1 MGFRFRRSVKICKG
15 VKINVSKSG
24 TSLSLGGAGHSVN
37 FGSKG
42 VRTTVGI
49 PGTGLSYS
57 TSTATSS
64 GRGHKSSNSA
74 RVTSATS
81 SFPAVSGSLA
91 VHMNDKGQ
99 VSIFDDQGN
108 QIVDQVIL
116 RKIRSTPQF
125 KVLKENLEQQR
136 QAKMTELVDNSHSEN
151 EKFIQIHTFS
161 PSIKT
166 QKQTQHA
173 IEQLKPEKY
182 KRRPY
187 HVAPPD
193 EAAILAQ
200 LQEEAFRTVKANFLT
215 IKKKRQQYV
224 NENLSV
230 RIQQAQAEWEKGR
243 LAYEEDVDSI
253 EQAANEEYQRRFN
266 EQIDYLKRI
275 ASGEESLVLAAI
287 DEWIAGCTLPV
298 EINVNYEYNHDEGIV
313 LLDVDL
319 PEIEDLPTTEI
330 IRLASGNIK
339 ERKKTQKELNAQYA
353 TLVFGL
359 AVFIVSNIMDIT
371 PAITNVIISGY
382 TQRRNK
388 NGDMQDTYIYS
399 MKLPRSMF
407 EHTSLK
413 DVNPVEFCM
422 QSENRCNQTT
432 TGMFKAIV
440 PFE

>member
-57 TSTATSS
+57 TTTGSKSNSSVRATSAV
-64 GRGHKSSNSA
+64 SSQP
-74 RVTSATS
+74 T
-81 SFPAVSGSLA
+81 VSGSFA

-108 QIVDQVIL
+108 QIADQAIL

-161 PSIKT
+161 PTVKT
-166 QKQTQHA
+166 QKQTQYA
-173 IEQLKPEKY
+173 IEQLKPETY

-187 HVAPPD
+187 HVSPPD
-193 EAAILAQ
+193 EAAIATQ
-200 LQEEAFRTVKANFLT
+200 LQEEAIQTVKANFLT

-224 NENLSV
+224 DENLPA
-230 RIQQAQAEWEKGR
+230 RIQQAQSEWEIGR
-243 LAYEEDVDSI
+243 RAYEEDVDSI
-253 EQAANEEYQRRFN
+253 EQAANEEYKRRFN

-275 ASGEESLVLAAI
+275 ADGEESLVLAAI
-287 DEWIAGCTLPV
+287 DERIAGCTLPV
-298 EINVNYEYNHDEGIV
+298 EINVNYEYNHDAGAV
-313 LLDVDL
+313 FLDVDL

-330 IRLASGNIK
+330 VRLASGNIK
-339 ERKKTQKELNAQYA
+339 ERKKTQRELNAQYA

-371 PAITNVIISGY
+371 PAITNVLISGY

-388 NGDMQDTYIYS
+388 NGDVQNTYIYS
-399 MKLPRSMF
+399 LKLPRSMF

-413 DVNPVEFCM
+413 DLNPVEFCM
-422 QSENRCNQTT
+422 QAENRCNQTA
-432 TGMFKAIV
+432 TGLFKAIV

>member
-57 TSTATSS
+57 TTTGSKSNSSVRATSAV
-64 GRGHKSSNSA
+64 SSQP
-74 RVTSATS
+74 T
-81 SFPAVSGSLA
+81 VSGSFA

-108 QIVDQVIL
+108 QIVDQAIL

-161 PSIKT
+161 PTVKT
-166 QKQTQHA
+166 QKQTQYA

-187 HVAPPD
+187 HVSPPD
-193 EAAILAQ
+193 EAAIATQ
-200 LQEEAFRTVKANFLT
+200 LQEEAIQTVKANFLT

-224 NENLSV
+224 DENLPA
-230 RIQQAQAEWEKGR
+230 RIQQARSEWEIGR
-243 LAYEEDVDSI
+243 RSYEEDVDSI
-253 EQAANEEYQRRFN
+253 EQAANEEYKRRFN

-275 ASGEESLVLAAI
+275 ADGEESLVLAAI

-298 EINVNYEYNHDEGIV
+298 EINVNYEYNHDVGAV
-313 LLDVDL
+313 FLDVDL

-330 IRLASGNIK
+330 VRLASGNIK
-339 ERKKTQKELNAQYA
+339 ERKKTQKELNAQYT

-371 PAITNVIISGY
+371 PAITNVLISGY

-388 NGDMQDTYIYS
+388 NGDVQNTYIYS
-399 MKLPRSMF
+399 LKLPRSMF

-422 QSENRCNQTT
+422 QAENRCNQTA
-432 TGMFKAIV
+432 TGLFKAIV